1 LLAAGAF
8 ASRDDVIQ
16 ALDMACEY
24 YKRFEP
30 SSPVPLLLQRAK
42 RLASKDFLSIIRDMV
57 PESMPQIASIGGI
70 NDGDENAGPKAAE

>member
-1 LLAAGAF
+1 
-8 ASRDDVIQ
+8 
-16 ALDMACEY
+16 
-24 YKRFEP
+24 
-30 SSPVPLLLQRAK
+30 VPLLLQRAK